1 MTNQALSESLPKGT
15 ILQWKYVIEE
25 MLEQDLM
32 GFTYLAQN
40 HDVSHNNVGK
50 RGLVMIKELFLK
62 GFQSRINDPYT
73 VGTSDYGIKEVEFY
87 KRQFIRQAQEL
98 RRLNHPYWLSITD
111 VFEENETLYYVT
123 DYVQAET
130 IREYVRH
137 DVLTEQQVLSAF
149 HDIASVFHEM
159 FSLNLLHTDISPD
172 NILIANDGHAYV
184 KGFGFPNIYPCS
196 EEDADCLIGDE
207 PGRSYRYS
215 PPECEN
221 GKAPTVVS
229 EIFSLGATLYYMLTK
244 ELPPDIDDLLYEGF
258 PYQKFNSK
266 ISKHTLD
273 CIAKAMAPR
282 RVDRYQS
289 IDEMITAMGFSV
301 SEIASIGQQQET
313 TYTDSTIPVSE
324 EKTNKD
330 EWTTI
335 LDEQGQQSMLPCGTV
350 LEGRNYRYE
359 VVKMLGQGSFG
370 ITYLAKVKMVGT
382 LGALDT
388 NLFVCVKEFFM
399 SEINGRQGM
408 TVTCSSQTGLYSY
421 YRQKFIHE
429 AEHLGSLEHPNII
442 KVLERFEAN
451 NTAYFVME
459 FIDGGSLNDYIKQFG
474 RLDISEAVRLIRQI
488 GSALSFMHSR
498 RMLHLD
504 LKPGNIMM
512 RKTGEPVLIDFG
524 LSKQYNAQGQPE
536 TTTSVGGGTPGYAPL
551 EQINYRDGK
560 DFPVTMDVYAFAATF
575 YKMLTGMPPKNASD
589 ILNEGFDRQPLVSY
603 GISDD
608 VISLIETGLSP
619 MKRNRPQSVDDFLNR
634 INPHYSE
641 HRKEPHVQIEP
652 VKRIVINNMTT
663 TGIDSDFFNIKSID
677 IEEHPFS
684 EGKIGKLYHC
694 LGINGGAFKNPQVIK
709 IFKDNEDKTP
719 YNTIKKLQ
727 ERLVRKKVEL
737 EESQHIDFLTYYPA
751 LFAVPQFVFEGM
763 LDGKPVRGYSAN
775 DLKAYDYCCLH
786 DVLDDSDKADIYDGI
801 SMNSRYSKAYHLMHA
816 LKLLHDINYVP
827 NNLKTDNIFVSLNND
842 DGCAIID
849 YDEGVIDNKESNP
862 SYVRGSF
869 HDMLAPEKYRQ
880 LKENG
885 CIIASADAERWSA
898 AVACHY
904 LLFLI
909 HPFGFLTE
917 VTDNSLS
924 AYKERFV
931 WPNVDDSFSFID
943 ADNGREVSE
952 YIKACCDALPSGVFE
967 CFKQTFTRGCLYPD
981 VRTSFTEWCIRLK
994 SKVIEHE

>member
-1 MTNQALSESLPKGT
+1 MTNRQFSESLPNGT
-15 ILQWKYVIEE
+15 RLQGGKYVIEK

-40 HDVSHNNVGK
+40 HDVSHNNVGNGQ
-50 RGLVMIKELFLK
+50 RDSVLIKEFFLRDIQTRLNAPLVDSTRD
-62 GFQSRINDPYT
+62 FEQVDFYT
-73 VGTSDYGIKEVEFY
+73 E
-87 KRQFIRQAQEL
+87 QFRKQIRQL

-111 VFEENETLYYVT
+111 FFEENETLYYVT

-130 IREYVRH
+130 IREYVQH
-137 DVLTEQQVLSAF
+137 DVLTGQQVLSIF
-149 HDIASVFHEM
+149 CDIASVFHEM

-196 EEDADCLIGDE
+196 EEDADRLIGDE
-207 PGRSYRYS
+207 PGRSYRFCS
-215 PPECEN
+215 PECDS
-221 GKAPTVVS
+221 GKVPTIVS
-229 EIFSLGATLYYMLTK
+229 EIYSLGATLYYMLSK
-244 ELPPDIDDLLYEGF
+244 EYPPFISELLDEGF
-258 PYQKFNSK
+258 PYQKFDPN

-282 RVDRYQS
+282 PVDRYQTM
-289 IDEMITAMGFSV
+289 DEVITAMGFSV
-301 SEIASIGQQQET
+301 SDIASIGQQQET
-313 TYTDSTIPVSE
+313 SYTDSTVPVSE
-324 EKTNKD
+324 EMTNKD

-335 LDEQGQQSMLPCGTV
+335 MDGSAQQNMLPCGTV
-350 LEGRNYRYE
+350 LEGNNYRYE
-359 VVKMLGQGSFG
+359 IVKMLGQGSFG

-399 SEINGRQGM
+399 SEINGRQGT

-474 RLDISEAVRLIRQI
+474 RLEISEAVRLIRQI

-560 DFPVTMDVYAFAATF
+560 DFPVTMDVYALAATF
-575 YKMLTGMPPKNASD
+575 YKMLTGMPPRNASD
-589 ILNEGFDRQPLVSY
+589 ILNEGFDRQPLLSC

-641 HRKEPHVQIEP
+641 HRKEPRVQLSPIPKDGQQILANAGASVAIPGQWASVDSFSEGLAR
-652 VKRIVINNMTT
+652 VRDGNRKYGYIDETGKLVIPCNW
-663 TGIDSDFFNIKSID
+663 KSAG
-677 IEEHPFS
+677 PFS
-684 EGKIGKLYHC
+684 EGLAVVVDANKKYGYIDKTGR
-694 LGINGGAFKNPQVIK
+694 QVIPCQWEDAMD
-709 IFKDNEDKTP
+709 FHLGRAGVKDKNGKWGCIDKTG
-719 YNTIKKLQ
+719 
-727 ERLVRKKVEL
+727 KV
-737 EESQHIDFLTYYPA
+737 
-751 LFAVPQFVFEGM
+751 V
-763 LDGKPVRGYSAN
+763 K
-775 DLKAYDYCCLH
+775 
-786 DVLDDSDKADIYDGI
+786 
-801 SMNSRYSKAYHLMHA
+801 
-816 LKLLHDINYVP
+816 
-827 NNLKTDNIFVSLNND
+827 
-842 DGCAIID
+842 
-849 YDEGVIDNKESNP
+849 
-862 SYVRGSF
+862 
-869 HDMLAPEKYRQ
+869 
-880 LKENG
+880 
-885 CIIASADAERWSA
+885 
-898 AVACHY
+898 
-904 LLFLI
+904 
-909 HPFGFLTE
+909 
-917 VTDNSLS
+917 
-924 AYKERFV
+924 
-931 WPNVDDSFSFID
+931 
-943 ADNGREVSE
+943 
-952 YIKACCDALPSGVFE
+952 
-967 CFKQTFTRGCLYPD
+967 
-981 VRTSFTEWCIRLK
+981 
-994 SKVIEHE
+994 